1 MSKVVDERVVSMEFD
16 NRRFESNVATTMST
30 LDKLKQSLNL
40 TGATKGLE
48 NVDQA
53 ANNVNMS
60 GLASGVETVR
70 AKFSALQVMGITA
83 LTNITNQAVN
93 AGKRIVSALTI
104 DPIKT
109 GFKEY
114 ETQIGAVQTILANTQ
129 SKGSTLQNVNSA
141 LDELNTYADKTIYN
155 FTEMTRNIGT
165 FTAAGVD
172 LDKSVTSIKGIANLA
187 AVSGSTSQQASTAM
201 YQLSQALAA
210 GKVQLMDWNSVVNA
224 GMGGQVFQDALKR
237 TAKNM
242 GTNVDALIKKYG
254 SFRESLTKGNWLTA
268 DVLTETLT
276 QLSGAYDEAD
286 LLAKGYTKSQAKEI
300 LELAETAV
308 DAATKVKTVT
318 QLWDTLK
325 ESAQSGWTQSWEIM
339 VGDFEEAKETLTKVS
354 DTIGEMINSS
364 AEARNKLLESGL
376 SSGWKQLL
384 GAGIADEA
392 GFQDTIKEVAK
403 SHGVNFDKMA
413 KKNETFEETLTR
425 CLKNG
430 KIDSDMLTESVTKMA
445 NKMSK
450 MSDEELKAA
459 GYTKEHVKQIKKLS
473 KGLKDGSISMD
484 DFVKKIMRPSG
495 RQNIID
501 SLWNTFDA
509 LMSIVKPIK
518 EAFRDIFPAATG
530 EQLYSLTKNLKEF
543 TEGLKIS
550 EEVSEKIKRTF
561 KGLFSIFD
569 ILRKGI
575 SAVVGGLFDLSQS
588 EGIGSLADFI
598 LDITASIGDFFT
610 SINEGF
616 DGDGIS
622 GGLSKVVSRISDFI
636 SKIVGGLSGF
646 ADILSTVG
654 GYIIKAVNYIWDGIK
669 TAFNW
674 ITDNISIGDVFAGL
688 AGGGIFMAAKKLSS
702 LFDTI
707 KESLSNFFDKKDSK
721 GTSKFSE
728 ILDSIK
734 GSLDS
739 FTSGVKV
746 WSLVGIAASITL
758 IASSMEKISAL
769 DVGDITKSLAAIGI
783 GLGMLT
789 GSFKSITKSLNLYDS
804 KGIIKASVSMMLIAK
819 AIDILATAITKLSKL
834 SLKELGKGLIGVG
847 GGMVILTKGLKAING
862 VKINLRTS
870 VAMLALAE
878 SCGKLADA
886 LSKFG
891 KMDWDEIARGL
902 VAMGGALGEFVLAL
916 KALDKFSGISSLLG
930 SASLLIAVQSLGDL
944 ADGLKKFSKMQW
956 DDIGRGLA
964 GMGGALLEVGIVT
977 GALGK
982 LAGFSGILGGGALVI
997 AVQSLDDLAD
1007 SLRKFG
1013 KMEWDEIG
1021 RGLTAMGGALSEVGI
1036 VTGVLGK
1043 LAGFSGILGGAAIRV
1058 SVQSLSDLADEFKEF
1073 ASMSWSEIG
1082 RGLSAMGG
1090 ALLEVGGISGAL
1102 GYLAGFAGIL
1112 GGAAIWVTVQSLR
1125 DLADAFA
1132 SFGEMSWSEI
1142 GRGLAGMG
1150 GALVEVGGISGALGY
1165 LTNIAGILGGAAIWV
1180 SVQGLGDLADAFKKF
1195 GEMSWGEIGR
1205 GLAAMGGALT
1215 ELAVGGLLDTLA
1227 IIGSF
1232 SIATAAEP
1240 LIDLADALK
1249 KFGEMSWDEINQG
1262 ITAMD
1267 KALAILAAGGFIN
1280 TLSILGSLSIAAV
1293 AKPLGDLADSI
1304 KKWTNV
1310 TIPENLGTGLT
1321 SLSGAVASFTFNG
1334 LGASALASAAP
1345 AIGTMADSIK
1355 KWADVKI
1362 PAKFDESLSSLS
1374 TGIESFS
1381 WAFMGGWS
1389 LSAITGPLGELA
1401 TDVSKW
1407 KDVTIPAG
1415 LNEGLSNL
1423 ANGIKAFTWAFMGGW
1438 SLDAVVGPLGDL
1450 AGDITKWANVTIPE
1464 GLGTSLSDLATGV
1477 KAFTFGGN
1485 GASALTEAAPGIGVM
1500 ADSVKKW
1507 VGITIPEEFV
1517 ANISAVA
1524 DGVKKFIFTGSGAD
1538 SIATCATSL
1547 GVMADS
1553 VKKWVGVTIPED
1565 FVTNMNA
1572 VADGINNFSAMFN
1585 NGDERIA
1592 TAAVGLG
1599 TMADSVKK
1607 WANVK
1612 IPEGFSTTLS
1622 DLADAINK
1630 MSGVD
1635 DISDTASGLD
1645 SFATSASKLT
1655 GITYS
1660 TISDGFSSLAKSIST
1675 LKKSSKSIDGLGS
1688 TIYDEIVTPLKNTAD
1703 DLSSIGTD
1711 LIGSIATGMESG
1723 KKSVSTAVESIVTS
1737 AKKAITDKNET
1748 FITAGKGLM
1757 TNLEKGIKNKND
1769 SVSKTGKSTAGKAAT
1784 GAKEKYESMV
1794 SAGEYLG
1801 KGLVE
1806 GIKAKKESAYN
1817 AGYALGQAA
1826 VQGEKDGQQSNS
1838 PSKLTIKAG
1847 KWIGEGLIIGMNRMT
1862 SKVYDS
1868 GYDMGNS
1875 VTQSISSAIAKVSE
1889 MVDSDVDV
1897 QPTIRPVLDL
1907 SDVSAGAR
1915 SINSMLTMSP
1925 SVGVLANVNSI
1936 SSSMRNRQNGTNND
1950 DVVAAIKDLRDV
1962 LSESSGDSY
1971 SFGDITYDDGSNV
1984 NGAVKALIGAIRRER
1999 RT

>member
-1 MSKVVDERVVSMEFD
+1 MSTTIDERVVSMRFD
-16 NRRFESNVATTMST
+16 NQRFESNVSTTMST
-30 LDKLKQSLNL
+30 LNKLKQSLNL

-53 ANNVNMS
+53 AKRVDMS

-93 AGKRIVSALTI
+93 AGKRIASALTI

-109 GFKEY
+109 GFSEY

-129 SKGSTLQNVNSA
+129 SKGSTLQDVNSA

-172 LDKSVTSIKGIANLA
+172 LNKSVTSIKGIANLA

-237 TAKNM
+237 TATNM
-242 GTNVDALIKKYG
+242 GKDVDGLIKKYG
-254 SFRESLTKGNWLTA
+254 SFRESLTQGDWLTA

-286 LLAKGYTKSQAKEI
+286 LLAKGYTKSQTKEI
-300 LELAETAV
+300 LELADTAV

-354 DTIGEMINSS
+354 DTIGAMIGES
-364 AEARNKLLESGL
+364 AEARNKLLEGGL

-425 CLKNG
+425 GLKNG

-550 EEVSEKIKRTF
+550 EDVSKKIKRTF
-561 KGLFSIFD
+561 KGLFSILD

-622 GGLSKVVSRISDFI
+622 GGLSKVVSGISNFI
-636 SKIVGGLSGF
+636 SKITDGLSGF

-654 GYIIKAVNYIWDGIK
+654 GYVIKAVNYIWDGIK

-688 AGGGIFMAAKKLSS
+688 AGGGIFMAAKKFVGLI
-702 LFDTI
+702 DKI
-707 KESLSNFFDKKDSK
+707 KDSLSNLFEKKSDK
-721 GTSKFSE
+721 GPSKFSE

-739 FTSGVKV
+739 FTSGIKV

-783 GLGMLT
+783 GLGILT
-789 GSFKSITKSLNLYDS
+789 GSFKSITKSLSLYDS
-804 KGIIKASVSMMLIAK
+804 KGVIKASVSMMLIAK
-819 AIDILATAITKLSKL
+819 AIDILAAAITKLSKL

-870 VAMLALAE
+870 AAMLVLAE
-878 SCGKLADA
+878 SCGKLADT

-891 KMDWDEIARGL
+891 KMEWDEIARGL
-902 VAMGGALGEFVLAL
+902 VAMGGALGELVLAL
-916 KALDKFSGISSLLG
+916 KILDEFGGISSLLG
-930 SASLLIAVQSLGDL
+930 SASLLIVVQSLDDL

-964 GMGGALLEVGIVT
+964 GMGGAL
-977 GALGK
+977 
-982 LAGFSGILGGGALVI
+982 
-997 AVQSLDDLAD
+997 
-1007 SLRKFG
+1007 
-1013 KMEWDEIG
+1013 
-1021 RGLTAMGGALSEVGI
+1021 SEVST

-1043 LAGFSGILGGAAIRV
+1043 LAGFSGILGGSALVIAVQSLGDLADNLKKFGKMDWGEIGRGLAAMGGALLEVSGISGALGYLAGFSSILGGAAIWT
-1058 SVQSLSDLADEFKEF
+1058 SVQSLSDLADAFKEF
-1073 ASMSWSEIG
+1073 GSMTWSEIG
-1082 RGLSAMGG
+1082 RGLAAMGG

-1142 GRGLAGMG
+1142 GRGLTAMG
-1150 GALVEVGGISGALGY
+1150 GALLEVGGISGGLGY
-1165 LTNIAGILGGAAIWV
+1165 LAGFASILGGAAIWI
-1180 SVQGLGDLADAFKKF
+1180 SVQGLGDLADALKKF

-1205 GLAAMGGALT
+1205 GLTAMGAALT
-1215 ELAVGGLLDTLA
+1215 ELAFGGLLDTLA
-1227 IIGSF
+1227 IIGSV

-1240 LIDLADALK
+1240 LGDLADALK
-1249 KFGEMSWDEINQG
+1249 KFGSMSWDEINQG
-1262 ITAMD
+1262 IIAMD
-1267 KALAILAAGGFIN
+1267 HALAILAAGGFIN

-1293 AKPLGDLADSI
+1293 AKPLGDLADS
-1304 KKWTNV
+1304 
-1310 TIPENLGTGLT
+1310 
-1321 SLSGAVASFTFNG
+1321 
-1334 LGASALASAAP
+1334 
-1345 AIGTMADSIK
+1345 
-1355 KWADVKI
+1355 VK
-1362 PAKFDESLSSLS
+1362 
-1374 TGIESFS
+1374 
-1381 WAFMGGWS
+1381 
-1389 LSAITGPLGELA
+1389 
-1401 TDVSKW
+1401 KW
-1407 KDVTIPAG
+1407 KDVTIPDGLGGELAKLAG
-1415 LNEGLSNL
+1415 GVACFTFDGLGAWAISEAAPGLGEMADAVAKWSDVTLREGLCEDLSSL
-1423 ANGIKAFTWAFMGGW
+1423 ATSIKEFTWAFMGGW

-1553 VKKWVGVTIPED
+1553 VKKWVGVTIPEN
-1565 FVTNMNA
+1565 FITNMNA

-1622 DLADAINK
+1622 DLSDAINK

-1645 SFATSASKLT
+1645 SLATSASKLT

-1737 AKKAITDKNET
+1737 TKKAITDKNKT
-1748 FITAGKGLM
+1748 FVTAGKGLM

-1784 GAKEKYESMV
+1784 GAKDKYGAMV
-1794 SAGEYLG
+1794 SAGTYLG
-1801 KGLVE
+1801 AGLVE
-1806 GIKAKKESAYN
+1806 GIEAKEEAAYN

-1847 KWIGEGLIIGMNRMT
+1847 KWIGEGLIIGLNRMT

-1907 SDVSAGAR
+1907 SGVESDANTIGKLLGGEQ
-1915 SINSMLTMSP
+1915 SI
-1925 SVGVLANVNSI
+1925 GVTSNLNAI
-1936 SSSMRNRQNGTNND
+1936 SSMMNRRNQNGTNND
-1950 DVVAAIKDLRDV
+1950 VVSAIEDLKKTIGNTGN
-1962 LSESSGDSY
+1962 SYNINGISY
-1971 SFGDITYDDGSNV
+1971 SEGDDVADILKSLV
-1984 NGAVKALIGAIRRER
+1984 RAVKIDGRA
-1999 RT
+1999 